1 MLTRFF
7 KLLIALAVL
16 AALLYVVSSNRDPVT
31 LNIYGDWALKDY
43 SLGVMSIVLFSAGI
57 LAASLGGLV
66 LATPGYFKQRSL
78 MAKLKNAE
86 AFHARVA
93 EARAASAARQWARAR
108 SLWEQLLKKDPTD
121 AIAAIELSKVLEQLG
136 EHRHALKELT
146 LAKAKSPKNIEVLV
160 RCAEVNLSLE
170 NKTAALDNLSQVLAL
185 ETNRFAAEWAMQLC
199 EETENFEDALEYL
212 EILESLGSVPVEISQ
227 RVRLAHLLD
236 NSKSQTVEEKRAT
249 LKKFVR
255 KFPKSTG
262 AIREL
267 AKLETEEGNFNESC
281 KLLLQSFKLTPSVDT
296 LDVLVQTC
304 QHFGKLEEAAQYLAQ
319 AEQSTELSAPSHLV
333 LAKHFLNLKKPER
346 ANASL
351 AKAREKL
358 GSENETW
365 SKQLTILE
373 SLSALSAGNTDSAK
387 TALSSAV

>member
-7 KLLIALAVL
+7 KLLVALAVL
-16 AALLYVVSSNRDPVT
+16 AALLYIVSSNRDPVT
-31 LNIYGDWALKDY
+31 LKIYGSWILKDY
-43 SLGVMSIVLFSAGI
+43 SLGVMSIILFSAGI
-57 LAASLGGLV
+57 LTASLGGLV
-66 LATPGYFKQRSL
+66 LATPSYFKQRSL

-86 AFHARVA
+86 TFHARVS

-136 EHRHALKELT
+136 EPRLALKELT

-160 RCAEVNLSLE
+160 RCAEVNLTLD
-170 NKTAALDNLSQVLAL
+170 NKTAALDNLSQVLTL
-185 ETNRFAAEWAMQLC
+185 ETNRFAAEWAMQLS
-199 EETENFEDALEYL
+199 EENENFDDALEYL

-227 RVRLAHLLD
+227 RVRLGHLLST
-236 NSKSQTVEEKRAT
+236 SKSQTVEERRGA
-249 LKKFVR
+249 LKKFIK
-255 KFPKSTG
+255 KFPKST
-262 AIREL
+262 AALREL
-267 AKLETEEGNFNESC
+267 AGLEADEGNFSESC
-281 KLLLQSFKLTPSVDT
+281 KLLLQSFKLTQSVDT

-304 QHFGKLEEAAQYLAQ
+304 NHFGKFEEAAQYLTQ
-319 AEQSTELSAPSHLV
+319 AEQSAELSAPSYLA

-358 GSENETW
+358 GSENESW

-373 SLSALSAGNTDSAK
+373 SLSALSTGNTDSAK
-387 TALSSAV
+387 TVLSSAV